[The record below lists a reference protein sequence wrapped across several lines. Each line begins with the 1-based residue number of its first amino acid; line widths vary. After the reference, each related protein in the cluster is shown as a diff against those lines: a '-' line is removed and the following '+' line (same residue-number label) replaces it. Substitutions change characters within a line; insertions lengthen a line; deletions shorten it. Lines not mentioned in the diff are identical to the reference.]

1 MTEKQEQ
8 EKQIL
13 NYLNEN
19 NENNSEETSEQTE
32 EEARGQAEE
41 TNEQEQLS
49 EEEREIAREIEAYK
63 AKIAEIDA
71 KIAEYAAK
79 KVDDLKREAMRKRYY
94 TDEQIERYLKFVEGE
109 TREEIERSIAAL
121 AQDIPP
127 KGDNFADPSP
137 FNGVKQKPTAADPG
151 EVGKTLFERIK
162 HRIWG
167 GGATL

>member
-49 EEEREIAREIEAYK
+49 EEEREIEAYK
-63 AKIAEIDA
+63 TKIAEIDA
-71 KIAEYAAK
+71 KIAEFETK
-79 KVDDLKREAMRKRYY
+79 KIDDIKREAMRKWCY
-94 TDEQIERYLKFVEGE
+94 TDAQIERYIKFVDGE
-109 TREEIERSIAAL
+109 TSEEIERSIAEL
-121 AQDIPP
+121 AKDIPP
-127 KGDNFADPSP
+127 AGDNFADPSP
-137 FNGVKQKPTAADPG
+137 FNSIKQKPAPADPG

-162 HRIWG
+162 HKIWG
-167 GGATL
+167 GGVFL

>member
-1 MTEKQEQ
+1 MDE
-8 EKQIL
+8 QIL
-13 NYLNEN
+13 NDQQV
-19 NENNSEETSEQTE
+19 ENNSEETSEQTE

-71 KIAEYAAK
+71 KIAEFEAK
-79 KVDDLKREAMRKRYY
+79 KIDDDKRKLMRKWHF
-94 TDEQIERYLKFVEGE
+94 TDEQINRYIGYIDGM
-109 TREEIERSIAAL
+109 TSEEIERSIMRL
-121 AQDIPP
+121 SEDIPP

-137 FNGVKQKPTAADPG
+137 FNGVKQKPAPADLG

-162 HRIWG
+162 HKIWG
-167 GGATL
+167 GGVFL